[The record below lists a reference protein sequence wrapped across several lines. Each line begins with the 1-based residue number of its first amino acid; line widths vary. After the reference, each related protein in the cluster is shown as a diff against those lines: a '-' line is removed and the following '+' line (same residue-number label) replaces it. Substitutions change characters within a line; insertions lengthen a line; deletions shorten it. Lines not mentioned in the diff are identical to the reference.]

1 MSALP
6 PGVFYVNCGLLLS
19 ALELCAHVS
28 LSNQLQCLFNFLSST
43 LETFWACRWGL
54 RFQTLSNTGVW
65 SWTSSRSSCG
75 IPPSRNP
82 CVPRLVSRP
91 KPPWCSSKYFAG
103 NIGIQRQLTAS
114 RPKGNL
120 EQTKSFLLW
129 PPREEGKY
137 PEEVTFKKP
146 IATASVFCGRVDKR
160 FDYLAGDRKLA
171 RHACESLYS
180 QVECAG
186 IERLENS
193 FSSCCCCDKVGR
205 EELAKQRF
213 LNFFGQQIKKGG
225 EERG

>member
-1 MSALP
+1 MNKTITTWKHFVLV
-6 PGVFYVNCGLLLS
+6 GEDYVFKHC
-19 ALELCAHVS
+19 
-28 LSNQLQCLFNFLSST
+28 QI
-43 LETFWACRWGL
+43 R
-54 RFQTLSNTGVW
+54 RVW

-213 LNFFGQQIKKGG
+213 LNFFGQQIK
-225 EERG
+225 

>member
-1 MSALP
+1 MSAPP

-28 LSNQLQCLFNFLSST
+28 LSNQLQCLFYFSSST
-43 LETFWACRWGL
+43 LEGVSKTFWACEWRL
-54 RFQTLSNTGVW
+54 RFQTLSNTGGW

-213 LNFFGQQIKKGG
+213 LIFFGQQIK
-225 EERG
+225 

>member
-1 MSALP
+1 MRIT
-6 PGVFYVNCGLLLS
+6 F
-19 ALELCAHVS
+19 
-28 LSNQLQCLFNFLSST
+28 SNIVKY
-43 LETFWACRWGL
+43 
-54 RFQTLSNTGVW
+54 TGGW

-146 IATASVFCGRVDKR
+146 IATACVTCGRVDKR

>member
-1 MSALP
+1 MSH
-6 PGVFYVNCGLLLS
+6 S
-19 ALELCAHVS
+19 AISCNVS
-28 LSNQLQCLFNFLSST
+28 LLFKLDFGRKH
-43 LETFWACRWGL
+43 FGL
-54 RFQTLSNTGVW
+54 VGGDYVFKHCQIRGVW
-65 SWTSSRSSCG
+65 SCTSSRSSCG

-82 CVPRLVSRP
+82 CVPRLVTRP

-146 IATASVFCGRVDKR
+146 IATASFFCGRVDKR

-213 LNFFGQQIKKGG
+213 LNFLDNK
-225 EERG
+225 

>member
-1 MSALP
+1 MSAP
-6 PGVFYVNCGLLLS
+6 PPRVFYVNCGLLLS

-28 LSNQLQCLFNFLSST
+28 LSNQLQCLFNFLNSR
-43 LETFWACRWGL
+43 LWKETFWACGWRL
-54 RFQTLSNTGVW
+54 RFQTLSNTGGW
-65 SWTSSRSSCG
+65 SCTSSRSSCG

-91 KPPWCSSKYFAG
+91 KPPWCSSKYFAS

-146 IATASVFCGRVDKR
+146 IATASVFLRSGWQTLWLFGRWQEISEACLWKSV
-160 FDYLAGDRKLA
+160 FSSGMCGDRETRELFFKLLLLWQGGPGRTRQA
-171 RHACESLYS
+171 AIS
-180 QVECAG
+180 Q
-186 IERLENS
+186 
-193 FSSCCCCDKVGR
+193 
-205 EELAKQRF
+205 
-213 LNFFGQQIKKGG
+213 FFGQQIK
-225 EERG
+225 